1 MHRKKTTVEEHTRV
15 SCWWVSLAH
24 KSRISF
30 HTGVQFLLFHCY
42 HPVGRPKITIRNTT
56 WLLFVMLQPYNKR
69 VPVGLE
75 SSVCIHC
82 YSRIT
87 VTTFTFTLL
96 PALWSRLNKRKIL
109 CMPSLLGL
117 VQIYKQFSHIVN
129 TSLSLLWRATEHV
142 SDLNDLQVCASGKIR
157 ALFLVCVLKR
167 THTTSLKCKCEV
179 VAYCTNL
186 PDSNKSSSC
195 VMGLTAE
202 AETLSELST
211 LSHQLI
217 VLLTEQK
224 VSLQLVVCLFWDHL
238 NLSHEV
244 TFFQW
249 NRDLFVYAKPV
260 WTSFCSLCLLLSD
273 GRTNSDRGGPA
284 SDSDQQPVG
293 Y

>member
-1 MHRKKTTVEEHTRV
+1 
-15 SCWWVSLAH
+15 
-24 KSRISF
+24 
-30 HTGVQFLLFHCY
+30 
-42 HPVGRPKITIRNTT
+42 
-56 WLLFVMLQPYNKR
+56 
-69 VPVGLE
+69 
-75 SSVCIHC
+75 
-82 YSRIT
+82 
-87 VTTFTFTLL
+87 
-96 PALWSRLNKRKIL
+96 
-109 CMPSLLGL
+109 MPSLLGL

-179 VAYCTNL
+179 VAYCINL

-260 WTSFCSLCLLLSD
+260 WTSFCSLFTSVRWED
-273 GRTNSDRGGPA
+273 KQWQRGASIWLRPA
-284 SDSDQQPVG
+284 TCWILVNHRSCPPSHSRLELV
-293 Y
+293 

>member
-1 MHRKKTTVEEHTRV
+1 MSTHH
-15 SCWWVSLAH
+15 L
-24 KSRISF
+24 
-30 HTGVQFLLFHCY
+30 VQ
-42 HPVGRPKITIRNTT
+42 
-56 WLLFVMLQPYNKR
+56 W
-69 VPVGLE
+69 
-75 SSVCIHC
+75 
-82 YSRIT
+82 
-87 VTTFTFTLL
+87 
-96 PALWSRLNKRKIL
+96 LNK
-109 CMPSLLGL
+109 
-117 VQIYKQFSHIVN
+117 
-129 TSLSLLWRATEHV
+129 LSLLWRAREHV

-179 VAYCTNL
+179 VAYCINL

-195 VMGLTAE
+195 VMEVE

-224 VSLQLVVCLFWDHL
+224 VSLQLVVCLFWDYL

-249 NRDLFVYAKPV
+249 NTDLFVYAKPV

-273 GRTNSDRGGPA
+273 GRTNSDRWQRGASIWLRPA
-284 SDSDQQPVG
+284 TCWILVNHRSCPPSHSRLELV
-293 Y
+293 

>member
-1 MHRKKTTVEEHTRV
+1 
-15 SCWWVSLAH
+15 
-24 KSRISF
+24 
-30 HTGVQFLLFHCY
+30 
-42 HPVGRPKITIRNTT
+42 
-56 WLLFVMLQPYNKR
+56 
-69 VPVGLE
+69 
-75 SSVCIHC
+75 
-82 YSRIT
+82 
-87 VTTFTFTLL
+87 
-96 PALWSRLNKRKIL
+96 
-109 CMPSLLGL
+109 MPSLLGL

-179 VAYCTNL
+179 VAYCINL

-195 VMGLTAE
+195 VMEVE

-217 VLLTEQK
+217 VLLSEQK

-260 WTSFCSLCLLLSD
+260 WT
-273 GRTNSDRGGPA
+273 NSDRWRRGA
-284 SDSDQQPVG
+284 SIWTGTQTSNLLDTSQPPQLPTLAQQVRTCLSVG
-293 Y
+293 TASYRGSGCCGDKVGS

>member
-1 MHRKKTTVEEHTRV
+1 
-15 SCWWVSLAH
+15 
-24 KSRISF
+24 
-30 HTGVQFLLFHCY
+30 
-42 HPVGRPKITIRNTT
+42 
-56 WLLFVMLQPYNKR
+56 MLQPYNKR

-179 VAYCTNL
+179 VAYCINL